1 MAASRTTPSSP
12 GHSAAGQHGAS
23 RGTGSFVHL
32 HVHTEYSMLD
42 GAARIAELFAE
53 CERAEMPAIAITD
66 HGNVYGAYDFWC
78 RGQAAG
84 IKPIIGIEAYVA
96 PEHRKH
102 KQPVLWGSP
111 VQRDDDVSG
120 AGAYTHMTLL
130 AETTEGMHNLFT
142 LSSLAS
148 LEGYFRKPRMDR
160 ELLARYAKGIIAT
173 TGCAGGEVQTR
184 LRLGQYDQA
193 LAAAAEFRDI
203 FGPENFFVE
212 LMHHDLEVERRTVD
226 GLRRIGTELGL
237 PYLVTND
244 SHYSRESDATAH
256 EVLLC
261 VQTATTMAD
270 PDRFRLGGGPE
281 YYVKS
286 PQQMRALRDDE
297 DWQAGCDNTLLVA
310 ERCDAR
316 FTKSNLMPQF
326 PLPDGETE
334 QSWLRKEV
342 WRGMD
347 WRYPDGYDE
356 QRRRQAEY
364 EIGIIEAMG
373 FCSYFLVVADFIM
386 WAKRNGIRVGPCRGS
401 AGGSVVS
408 YALGITDLDPI
419 VHGLVFERFLN
430 PERVSMPDI
439 DIDFDERRR
448 ADVIRYVTEKYG
460 DDRVAQIITYGTIKA
475 KAAVKDAA
483 RVLGFPYA
491 LGDRITKAF
500 PPAVLGKD
508 ISLSAIFDADHSRY
522 GEAAELR
529 GMYEAEA
536 EVRQV
541 LDTARGLEG
550 LIRQPGVH
558 AAGVIMSSE
567 PLMDHIPVWRRE
579 ADGAIIT
586 QFDYPSCEDMGLL
599 KMDFLGLRNLTI
611 LEDAVAGIR
620 ANRGIEIDLD
630 HLALDDKPTY
640 ELLARGDTLGVFQL
654 EGGPMR
660 ALLRSM
666 RADKFGDISAVNA
679 LYRPGPMASAP
690 VYADRKT
697 GRAPVT
703 PIHPE
708 LARPLADVLGESY
721 GLLVYQEDV
730 MFAAQRLA
738 GYSPAQA
745 DLLRRA
751 MGKKKKE
758 VLDAEYEPFAAGMKA
773 NGYSDAAIKT
783 IWDAMVPFSGYA
795 FNKAHAAGYALIAYW
810 TAYLKANYPA
820 EYMAGLLTS
829 VAGDKDKSAL
839 YLNECRRMGIK
850 VLPPDVN
857 ASNAI
862 FTAVGPDIRFG
873 LAAVRNVGTAV
884 VDSIVAARTS
894 KGAFISFSDF
904 LRKVPV
910 NVCNKRV
917 IESLV
922 KAGSFDS
929 FGHPR
934 RGLVLI
940 HEQAV
945 DAIIDVKRNEA
956 IGQDSLFGDDP
967 AGDVSFDVPI
977 PPGEWDKP
985 TLLAFEREMLGLYV
999 SDHPLLGVEHILAA
1013 ATDCSLAQ
1021 LVSSADDELERG
1033 QRAER
1038 DAQVVTVG
1046 GILSGVARKV
1056 TRQGS
1061 TWAAATL
1068 EDLEGAIEVLFFP
1081 ATYAQCMSQVV
1092 DDAIVI
1098 VRGRLDRREEVPKLV
1113 AMEVSTPDVSVGD
1126 TGPFVVSMPE
1136 ARCIP
1141 PVVDRLKEVLRT
1153 HPGPIEVHLR
1163 LISGGRVKVL
1173 RLDSKLRVK
1182 PSPSLLAD
1190 LKQLLGPGCVGS
1202 LSAA

>member
-1 MAASRTTPSSP
+1 MAAGP
-12 GHSAAGQHGAS
+12 AG
-23 RGTGSFVHL
+23 RGSERSFVHL

-42 GAARIAELFAE
+42 GAARLKELFSE
-53 CERAEMPAIAITD
+53 CERTGMPAVAITD
-66 HGNVYGAYDFWC
+66 HGNVYGAYDFWSKA
-78 RGQAAG
+78 QAAG
-84 IKPIIGIEAYVA
+84 VKPIIGIEAYVA
-96 PEHRKH
+96 PEHRGH
-102 KQPVLWGSP
+102 KQPVRWGTP
-111 VQRDDDVSG
+111 AQRDDDVSG
-120 AGAYTHMTLL
+120 GGAYTHMTLL
-130 AETTEGMHNLFT
+130 AESTEGMHNLFK

-160 ELLARYAKGIIAT
+160 ELLSRYANGIIAT
-173 TGCAGGEVQTR
+173 TGCAGGEIPTR

-203 FGPENFFVE
+203 FGPGNFYAE
-212 LMHHDLEVERRTVD
+212 LMHHELEVERRYAD
-226 GLRRIGTELGL
+226 GLQQIALELKL

-244 SHYSRESDATAH
+244 SHYTSEPDAAAH

-261 VQTATTMAD
+261 VQTGTNMAD
-270 PDRFRLGGGPE
+270 PARFRFEGSS
-281 YYVKS
+281 YYLKS
-286 PQQMRALRDDE
+286 PQEMRGLRTDDA
-297 DWQAGCDNTLLVA
+297 WQSGCDNTLLVA
-310 ERCDAR
+310 ERSEAS
-316 FTKSNLMPQF
+316 FTKSNLMPVF
-326 PLPDGETE
+326 PLPDSETE
-334 QSWLRKEV
+334 ESWMRQEV

-347 WRYPDGYDE
+347 WRFPDGYDE
-356 QRRRQAEY
+356 QRRKQAEY
-364 EIGIIEAMG
+364 EMGVIETMG

-401 AGGSVVS
+401 GGGSIVA

-419 VHGLVFERFLN
+419 FHGLVFERFLN
-430 PERVSMPDI
+430 PERISMPDI

-448 ADVIRYVTEKYG
+448 GDVIRYVTEKYG

-500 PPAVLGKD
+500 PPAVMGKD
-508 ISLSAIFDADHSRY
+508 IPLAGIFDTDHQRY
-522 GEAAELR
+522 GEAGELR
-529 GMYEAEA
+529 ALYEAEP

-541 LDTARGLEG
+541 IDTARGLEG

-558 AAGVIMSSE
+558 AAGVIMSKE
-567 PLMDHIPVWRRE
+567 PLLDHIPVWRRE

-586 QFDYPSCEDMGLL
+586 QFDYPSCEDIGLL
-599 KMDFLGLRNLTI
+599 KMDFLGLRNLTV
-611 LEDAVAGIR
+611 LEDAVAGIK

-630 HLALDDKPTY
+630 HLALEDKPTY

-654 EGGPMR
+654 DGGPMR
-660 ALLRSM
+660 ALLRAM
-666 RADKFGDISAVNA
+666 RVDKFGDISAVIA

-708 LARPLADVLGESY
+708 LAEPLADILGESY

-730 MFAAQRLA
+730 MFAAQKLA
-738 GYSPAQA
+738 GYSAGSA

-758 VLDAEYEPFAAGMKA
+758 ILDKEYQPFAAGMKA
-773 NGYSDAAIKT
+773 NGYSDVAIKT
-783 IWDAMVPFSGYA
+783 IWDVMVPFAGYA
-795 FNKAHAAGYALIAYW
+795 FNKAHAAGYALISYW
-810 TAYLKANYPA
+810 TAYLKANFPA

-839 YLNECRRMGIK
+839 YLSECRRMGIK

-862 FTAVGPDIRFG
+862 FTPVGPDIRFG
-873 LAAVRNVGTAV
+873 MAAVRNVGTSV
-884 VDSIVAARTS
+884 VESIVAARTS
-894 KGAFISFSDF
+894 KGAFTSFSDF

-922 KAGSFDS
+922 KAGAFDS

-934 RGLVLI
+934 RGLMLI

-956 IGQDSLFGDDP
+956 IGQDSLFGDD
-967 AGDVSFDVPI
+967 ARDDLTFDVPI
-977 PPGEWDKP
+977 PDGEWEKS

-999 SDHPLLGVEHILAA
+999 SDHPLLGVEHVLSA

-1021 LVSSADDELERG
+1021 LVGSAEDEPDRSARG
-1033 QRAER
+1033 DR

-1046 GILSGVARKV
+1046 GILSGVQRKV

-1081 ATYAQCMSQVV
+1081 ATYAQCMSQII
-1092 DDAIVI
+1092 DDAIVL

-1113 AMEVSTPDVSVGD
+1113 AMEVSTPDITAGE
-1126 TGPFVVSMPE
+1126 TGPFVVSMLE
-1136 ARCIP
+1136 GRCVP
-1141 PVVDRLKEVLRT
+1141 PVIERLKEVLRSY
-1153 HPGPIEVHLR
+1153 PGPTDVHLR
-1163 LISGGRVKVL
+1163 LVTGKRIKVL
-1173 RLDSKLRVK
+1173 RLDDKLRVK

-1190 LKQLLGPGCVGS
+1190 LKQLLGPGCVG
-1202 LSAA
+1202 